1 MWWDAIRFIS
11 VVPGCCVVPYH
22 ISITTPFF
30 KTNNIAHLLLPL
42 LRYIRTPVQLA
53 VRSFHSHTSK
63 LLVCSHVGVGGEE
76 DGGRRKPPAL
86 DWNIIFMSIKKS
98 IQLCRQKNDFCSS
111 SRKPARPRSVYCFP
125 VLDIDRPTKL
135 VHHHPSASC
144 VGLMRG

>member
-53 VRSFHSHTSK
+53 VRSFHSHASK

-76 DGGRRKPPAL
+76 EEDGGSHQHL
-86 DWNIIFMSIKKS
+86 TGTLF
-98 IQLCRQKNDFCSS
+98 LC
-111 SRKPARPRSVYCFP
+111 
-125 VLDIDRPTKL
+125 L
-135 VHHHPSASC
+135 
-144 VGLMRG
+144 